1 MKKHVSILV
10 IIAFL
15 LSLAGCESVPMVP
28 EEHQGAA
35 KGAGIGA
42 ATGAVAGAV
51 LGKDVKG
58 AVLGGLLGGLIGGA
72 LGHYSVDKEKDA
84 ATTAQKYN
92 YQPAQGTRVTIEEA
106 LVQPNVVKPGNSVQL
121 QSTYAVLAPDA
132 NAPLQ
137 VIEAYEIRRQGGEVV
152 GNPQAVVTHPAGTY
166 RAALPLTLPANAA
179 KGIYQVTT
187 TISTPQSRDS
197 RITTFEVR

>member
-10 IIAFL
+10 ILAFL
-15 LSLAGCESVPMVP
+15 LSLAGCASVPMVP

-58 AVLGGLLGGLIGGA
+58 AVLGGLVGGLIGGA
-72 LGHYSVDKEKDA
+72 LGHYSVDREKDA
-84 ATTAQKYN
+84 ASTAQKYN

-106 LVQPNVVKPGNSVQL
+106 VVQPNVVQPGNSVQL
-121 QSTYAVLAPDA
+121 QSTYALLAPDA
-132 NAPLQ
+132 NAPVQ
-137 VIEAYEIRRQGGEVV
+137 VTEAFEIRRQGEVV

-179 KGIYQVTT
+179 KGVYQVTT
-187 TISTPQSRDS
+187 TISTPESRDT
-197 RITTFEVR
+197 RITSFEVR